1 VRAALGA
8 RVAQADEELERSQ
21 GGKVEGSGPGLSRN
35 WISGPAITFPHPFRG
50 RYASSVPLDLLVP
63 DLLSSPESRALLS
76 ALRLPAL
83 ERWVARADV
92 SRLPGKTAVEI
103 LAKAFTLPSP
113 PPVAAIALADDHA
126 PREGGWVRADPV
138 HLRVGQDAVALH
150 DPAVLDITRDEAD
163 SLLEALRALFS
174 ADGLEFHAPSPE
186 RWYVRVPA
194 GELPRTVPLQDA
206 IGRNVFG
213 MLPRGTGRINWAAAL
228 TEAQML
234 FAGHEVNARREAQ
247 GLPAIN
253 SVWFWGEGASPDEVA
268 SPYALVCSDDPFVRG
283 LGRLSQARVVRR
295 ARSVEEVEPVARSEV
310 ALVVLDELT
319 SPLRRGDAE
328 AWRSAA
334 ARMEAGWFTNLG
346 AAIGRFEAV
355 RVILPAGGDTLVA
368 NIGPASRWRW
378 YRTRKPLHTHA

>member
-1 VRAALGA
+1 
-8 RVAQADEELERSQ
+8 
-21 GGKVEGSGPGLSRN
+21 
-35 WISGPAITFPHPFRG
+35 
-50 RYASSVPLDLLVP
+50 VPLDLLVP

-92 SRLPGKTAVEI
+92 ARLPESTTVGI

-113 PPVAAIALADDHA
+113 PPVAAIALADDHE

-138 HLRVGQDAVALH
+138 HLRVEHDAVALH

-163 SLLEALRALFS
+163 CLLEALRALFS
-174 ADGLEFHAPSPE
+174 ADGLEFHAPSPQ

-194 GELPRTVPLQDA
+194 GEMPRTVPLEEA

-213 MLPRGTGRINWAAAL
+213 MLPRGPGRINWASAL

-234 FAGHEVNARREAQ
+234 FAGHEVNSRREAQ

-253 SVWFWGEGASPDEVA
+253 SVWFWGEGASPDAVA
-268 SPYALVCSDDPFVRG
+268 SPYALICSDDPFARG

-295 ARSVEEVEPVARSEV
+295 ARSIAEVEPVARSES

-319 SPLRRGDAE
+319 APLRRGDAG

-334 ARMEAGWFTNLG
+334 ARMEKDWFTELG
-346 AAIGRFEAV
+346 AAIERFGTV
-355 RVILPAGGDTLVA
+355 RIILPAGGDTLVA
-368 NIGPASRWRW
+368 SLGAASRWRW